1 MEKALIH
8 TSRTLL
14 ALYFIYP
21 GATKLLT
28 PEGSLALMELH
39 NIPMA
44 IVLLPIAGIVQVAAG
59 LCLLINKQVVVSA
72 LTLAAMVLVINVG
85 LHDFWN
91 TYEGVNTGHE
101 MQNFVKNLGIFSGLL
116 LLAAANLATSKQSVA
131 D

>member
-1 MEKALIH
+1 MEKVLIH

-14 ALYFIYP
+14 ALYFIFP
-21 GATKLLT
+21 GAIKLLT